1 MTTTAAQCTCSVP
14 EPNAPSPTLIV
25 TAGGRQALLLPSRPI
40 AAQEDWGSLPE
51 ARTQQPSRLRLASGH
66 GRAPPP
72 GSRPGAAAASH
83 TRVCGAP
90 PGHWPGP
97 ERWGRGG
104 RGRVQHPL
112 HDASEGLAPQ
122 RAHGK
127 VTKCHSRA
135 EHPRA
140 VTGGETRESRARRLL
155 RLQGRSGS
163 PPLPARTPCVRTPRP
178 PSQPQ
183 FALLEPKADQ
193 CRTQAQLVRSQ
204 RDGGP
209 APPTPGR
216 DLE

>member
-1 MTTTAAQCTCSVP
+1 MTTTAAQCTCLVP

-25 TAGGRQALLLPSRPI
+25 TAGGRQALLLPPRPI

-127 VTKCHSRA
+127 VTGSVIR
-135 EHPRA
+135 
-140 VTGGETRESRARRLL
+140 GQSTRVQSQVEKR
-155 RLQGRSGS
+155 GN
-163 PPLPARTPCVRTPRP
+163 PRP
-178 PSQPQ
+178 GGCSDCRVALGPHPCLPEPPAS
-183 FALLEPKADQ
+183 ALLVLPPSLSLPFWNPRPTSAEP
-193 CRTQAQLVRSQ
+193 RLSW
-204 RDGGP
+204 
-209 APPTPGR
+209 
-216 DLE
+216 